1 MDDDLWAV
9 IERLMPP
16 LPGKAPGPRPVP
28 DRPCLQ
34 GILYVR
40 AAQRHCLATAA
51 PELGFGSGRT
61 SQAAT
66 TSITHA
72 CNARRGAVMRR
83 IT

>member
-1 MDDDLWAV
+1 MLHNNIAWQ
-9 IERLMPP
+9 P
-16 LPGKAPGPRPVP
+16 LP
-28 DRPCLQ
+28 L
-34 GILYVR
+34 
-40 AAQRHCLATAA
+40 
-51 PELGFGSGRT
+51 ELGFGSGRT